1 MTEMATVSAKIEKWK
16 KEEMNE
22 LGISPS
28 EVIKKAVDDAILQ
41 RKREKA
47 AEGISEIAPLLRK
60 VSEESWMKAIRE
72 TREER

>member
-1 MTEMATVSAKIEKWK
+1 MTEMATVSAKIERWK
-16 KEEMNE
+16 KEEMEE
-22 LGISPS
+22 LDISPS

-72 TREER
+72 TSEER

>member
-16 KEEMNE
+16 KKEMDE

-28 EVIKKAVDDAILQ
+28 EVIKKAVDDVILQ

-47 AEGISEIAPLLRK
+47 AEGISEIVPLLRK
-60 VSEESWMKAIRE
+60 VSEESWVKAIRE